1 VVVVAHPDPG
11 SLTRA
16 LAQAAVNA
24 AGSLGVHARLQ
35 DLYADGFDPR
45 MPAAEV
51 GTTEFADELT
61 ARYAAEVLAADVLV
75 FVHPV
80 WFFHLP
86 AMLKGWVDRVL
97 RDGVAYEVVQGGATR
112 GLLRA
117 RAALVVNTANSGPA
131 AEAYLGD
138 PLERFW
144 RDVVLGPAG
153 VSEVQRVRCA
163 PVHGSEGGQRDAWL
177 EEVGAAVSAMLQA
190 PAGTLT
196 GGNAPGP

>member
-1 VVVVAHPDPG
+1 MVVAHPDQG

-16 LAQAAVNA
+16 LAQAALDA
-24 AGSLGVHARLQ
+24 AASHGAQARLQ

-45 MPAAEV
+45 MQAAEV
-51 GTTEFADELT
+51 GTTLFADQLT

-75 FVHPV
+75 LVHPV

-97 RDGVAYEVVQGGATR
+97 RDGVAYEVVQGGVPR
-112 GLLRA
+112 GILRA

-131 AEAYLGD
+131 VEGQLGE

-153 VSEVQRVRCA
+153 VGEVQRVRFA
-163 PVHGSEGGQRDAWL
+163 PVYGSEGTQRDAWL
-177 EEVGAAVSAMLQA
+177 RAVGAQVSAMLQA
-190 PAGTLT
+190 PAAPSA
-196 GGNAPGP
+196 GGNAPGQ